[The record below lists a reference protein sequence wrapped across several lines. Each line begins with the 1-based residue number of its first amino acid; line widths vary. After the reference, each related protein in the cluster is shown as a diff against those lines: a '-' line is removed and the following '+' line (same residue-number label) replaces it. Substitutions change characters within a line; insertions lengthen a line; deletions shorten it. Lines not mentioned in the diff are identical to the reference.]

1 MEGRQYQ
8 SMAMAIIAAAGVG
21 WLVGFV
27 HVWQGGGQ
35 VALVRVHTIAR
46 TRRVAV
52 LLLSLRVRFF
62 FSLFFSF
69 RRPHIPKLERTAAVL
84 RQVPAR

>member
-52 LLLSLRVRFF
+52 LLLSTV
-62 FSLFFSF
+62 
-69 RRPHIPKLERTAAVL
+69 AV
-84 RQVPAR
+84 VFKSTYG